1 MGGNLPSVGSILGNK
16 AVKFHQSIMAS
27 GLQIPGTRGRVS
39 VILLFVNLMTMSS
52 EGHGTTV
59 QSYQT
64 VTGCWMRG
72 SLTLICH
79 ETIKEASGTKFRA
92 EPFEKSKFM
101 IFTCD
106 CYFVH
111 HTTSWK

>member
-1 MGGNLPSVGSILGNK
+1 MGVFQLANGVETSLLLDQFLGNK

-59 QSYQT
+59 QSY
-64 VTGCWMRG
+64 RN
-72 SLTLICH
+72 CH
-79 ETIKEASGTKFRA
+79 WLLDERQLDS
-92 EPFEKSKFM
+92 
-101 IFTCD
+101 
-106 CYFVH
+106 
-111 HTTSWK
+111 